1 MKVKVEYDYCDEY
14 TGCDPT
20 SCTMELPDDIDINDK
35 DALLR
40 WLDEEFP
47 AEGTNSDGLDCNYID
62 PAIILDGKVI
72 CKRDDGELSG
82 MYESKKLNENSKVT
96 LTFGQLKRLVAECK
110 THKAAS
116 AKRPNH
122 VKSRGNR
129 QP

>member
-14 TGCDPT
+14 TGRDPDW
-20 SCTMELPDDIDINDK
+20 CTMELPDDIDINDK

-47 AEGTNSDGLDCNYID
+47 VEGTNGSGLDCNYID
-62 PAIILDGKVI
+62 PAIILGGKVI

-122 VKSRGNR
+122 TKSRGNR